1 MIKAIFVGEQDVAT
15 AVAGQS
21 VTVTVDGEFDIS
33 HGDIIVDAAQPAE
46 IADQFRAMVIWMQDT
61 EMLPGR
67 TYILRTEAASYTAKL
82 AKPRYRVN
90 VNDYAR
96 SPADTLI
103 LNDIASCNLS
113 LDRPMAFDAYTQNR
127 STGSFILIDRK
138 PMPRPGRA

>member
-33 HGDIIVDAAQPAE
+33 RGDIIVDAAQPAE

-67 TYILRTEAASYTAKL
+67 TYILRTEAARLYRQVGEAAL
-82 AKPRYRVN
+82 PRE
-90 VNDYAR
+90 
-96 SPADTLI
+96 
-103 LNDIASCNLS
+103 CE
-113 LDRPMAFDAYTQNR
+113 
-127 STGSFILIDRK
+127 
-138 PMPRPGRA
+138 